1 MTKIEL
7 MKYNGTKL
15 IELNKLLTRFRV
27 NQSLTTRYMKY
38 IVEIQLN
45 TIDSY
50 MRVVILYDNRNTM
63 KMYYLFLG
71 VTYLTMFQKCT
82 IIFRSECSPEKFYQ

>member
-1 MTKIEL
+1 
-7 MKYNGTKL
+7 
-15 IELNKLLTRFRV
+15 
-27 NQSLTTRYMKY
+27 MKY

-50 MRVVILYDNRNTM
+50 MRIVILHDNRNTM

-71 VTYLTMFQKCT
+71 VTFFLQCSKNAPLYSAVNDHQKKNFTNNIT
-82 IIFRSECSPEKFYQ
+82 IAHNVIN

>member
-1 MTKIEL
+1 
-7 MKYNGTKL
+7 
-15 IELNKLLTRFRV
+15 
-27 NQSLTTRYMKY
+27 MKY

-50 MRVVILYDNRNTM
+50 MRIVILHDNKNTM

-71 VTYLTMFQKCT
+71 VTYLTMFQKSLYSAVNDHQKNFTNNIT
-82 IIFRSECSPEKFYQ
+82 IAHNVINTKYNFTTILHQYCGSTL